1 MKNIKGILTFGA
13 GLVVGALASYIVT
26 RNKYE
31 EILQEEIDSVKETYK
46 KRAEMGP
53 CKLDEED
60 EEVKEEKNT
69 TEVEEEFTEEEH
81 SKYNNIV
88 SESGYV
94 NYTKYA
100 KKDEEVEE
108 QERIP
113 VTDPYDRPYVINA
126 EEYGEEVGY
135 DTMTLTYFADK
146 VLVDDLD
153 DIVENPDD
161 VVGLDNLRI
170 FEEFGASTVYVR
182 NDVLMVDYEI
192 MKDDFKYSD
201 LQDDLED
208 TVRKPHQV

>member
-1 MKNIKGILTFGA
+1 MKNLKGIVIFG
-13 GLVVGALASYIVT
+13 VGAAIGALTSYVVT

-31 EILQEEIDSVKETYK
+31 QILQEEIDSVKETYK
-46 KRAEMGP
+46 RRAEEK
-53 CKLDEED
+53 CKLDED
-60 EEVKEEKNT
+60 ETVGSQVEEKI
-69 TEVEEEFTEEEH
+69 EEPEFTEEEREEY
-81 SKYNNIV
+81 KQRV

-100 KKDEEVEE
+100 KKDEEQEE
-108 QERIP
+108 YNHIP

-126 EEYGEEVGY
+126 EEYGEEPGY
-135 DTMTLTYFADK
+135 DTMVLTYFADK

-161 VVGLDNLRI
+161 VVGLDNLNI

-192 MKDDFKYSD
+192 LKDDFKYSD

-208 TVRKPHQV
+208 TVKKPHQM